1 MPKIFISYSHK
12 DEKYKNRLLTHL
24 NPLAEQ
30 DCFSIWHD
38 QDIGGGEE
46 WEKKVNKE
54 LYEADAAVLLI
65 SADFLNSKFINK
77 IEVPVLNERKKK
89 ENIKIIPVII
99 KGCTW
104 KKIDWLRKLNV
115 KPKDGIPLSSLDH
128 ETRDIIWASVAEDI
142 ASIMGELVPGNHLD
156 SLMLKVLGKQR
167 KDFFDKN
174 LYIDINGEERIPEQ
188 NKIISIENYMMLP
201 DNPLDGFI
209 NKWIADSKSQCLVI
223 LGEYGTGKTTY
234 LQYLV
239 YRLFANRIESCG
251 QQVIS
256 EEKNRIPFFFP
267 LRYFKGCMESFI
279 KSRLNQWEI
288 DGISFSKFKELIAKG
303 ESVILLDGFDEI
315 TQKADDPGKSENF
328 AKIRKLIDE
337 NPTSKIILTTR
348 EEFFRSEKEM
358 QDVFRHYDKSTV
370 SLAYILPFNGD
381 QIDQYLK
388 IHTDGDQYYR
398 EQFRIYPDL
407 IDLAKRPILLK
418 TIVEYLRKQKK
429 KNGNN
434 EMGYNECMNLANLY
448 RYCIDDELERKD
460 KSLRFIMPREY
471 RLNILGKLAL
481 WMFLNDKT
489 TFDIESLENEFN
501 LKQAFKIERGWEY
514 QKCLDQFL
522 AFTLLTREGNN
533 RYRISHDSF
542 KDYLTASM
550 FIQEISSGEFENFV
564 KARLTDNINFSICEQ
579 ALMLEESDL
588 KHFKENLIYLV
599 KDTRNQSNNTIHDI
613 PDDRKLQGSKA
624 ASILTKIDKESL
636 KGADISFC
644 HLPHIDFRDI
654 NLTGTNIEQ
663 ANLNFCIF
671 DKNLFKTIRHEKAFM
686 ENSSLYLNDPEF
698 QDFSK
703 LKNLKNLKEIDLSGN
718 TLDNLLFLKE
728 QVNVSHL
735 YLSDNKIKNL
745 SPLKYLKN
753 LIELD
758 LRNNGINA
766 LSGLEYLEK
775 LKKLDLSNDLSP
787 SNKMSGSRFN
797 KIIDLSPLKYLKKL
811 ENLNLT
817 NNLLD
822 KRQISKLNKA
832 LPGCNILC

>member
-1 MPKIFISYSHK
+1 
-12 DEKYKNRLLTHL
+12 
-24 NPLAEQ
+24 
-30 DCFSIWHD
+30 
-38 QDIGGGEE
+38 
-46 WEKKVNKE
+46 
-54 LYEADAAVLLI
+54 
-65 SADFLNSKFINK
+65 
-77 IEVPVLNERKKK
+77 
-89 ENIKIIPVII
+89 
-99 KGCTW
+99 
-104 KKIDWLRKLNV
+104 
-115 KPKDGIPLSSLDH
+115 
-128 ETRDIIWASVAEDI
+128 
-142 ASIMGELVPGNHLD
+142 
-156 SLMLKVLGKQR
+156 
-167 KDFFDKN
+167 
-174 LYIDINGEERIPEQ
+174 
-188 NKIISIENYMMLP
+188 
-201 DNPLDGFI
+201 
-209 NKWIADSKSQCLVI
+209 
-223 LGEYGTGKTTY
+223 
-234 LQYLV
+234 
-239 YRLFANRIESCG
+239 
-251 QQVIS
+251 
-256 EEKNRIPFFFP
+256 
-267 LRYFKGCMESFI
+267 
-279 KSRLNQWEI
+279 
-288 DGISFSKFKELIAKG
+288 
-303 ESVILLDGFDEI
+303 
-315 TQKADDPGKSENF
+315 
-328 AKIRKLIDE
+328 
-337 NPTSKIILTTR
+337 
-348 EEFFRSEKEM
+348 
-358 QDVFRHYDKSTV
+358 
-370 SLAYILPFNGD
+370 
-381 QIDQYLK
+381 
-388 IHTDGDQYYR
+388 
-398 EQFRIYPDL
+398 
-407 IDLAKRPILLK
+407 
-418 TIVEYLRKQKK
+418 
-429 KNGNN
+429 
-434 EMGYNECMNLANLY
+434 
-448 RYCIDDELERKD
+448 
-460 KSLRFIMPREY
+460 
-471 RLNILGKLAL
+471 
-481 WMFLNDKT
+481 
-489 TFDIESLENEFN
+489 
-501 LKQAFKIERGWEY
+501 
-514 QKCLDQFL
+514 
-522 AFTLLTREGNN
+522 
-533 RYRISHDSF
+533 
-542 KDYLTASM
+542 M